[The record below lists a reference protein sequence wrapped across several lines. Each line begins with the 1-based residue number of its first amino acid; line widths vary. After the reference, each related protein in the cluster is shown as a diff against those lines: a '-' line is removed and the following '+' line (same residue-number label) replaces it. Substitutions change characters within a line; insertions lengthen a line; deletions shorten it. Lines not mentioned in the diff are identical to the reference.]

1 MSTTM
6 KALCIP
12 ELNRVQL
19 QDQPIPEPGENEVV
33 LRVHY
38 SGVSVGT
45 EMSLATGKIDYYQRP
60 PYIAGYQACGRITKI
75 GAKVEG
81 LAVGDW
87 VASFC
92 GAGSHA
98 VYAKAAAG
106 LTHKLADP
114 TIAHEAAMF
123 VQPCVGANAINQSQ
137 VNTGEAVLVH
147 GMGLIGQCTAMLL
160 RLRGALVIGADV
172 APGRLEIARKHCAD
186 WVLDTSKTPPA
197 EQLKPRFPWGVDVV
211 MESTGVQELV
221 DVAAA
226 CLCNKGRFVFEGH
239 YPGNLTFRFLSL
251 HGKQARSFF
260 PAFIGEPPIRE
271 GVIRLMESRKL
282 DISPLLTHTISWKE
296 SEAFYNRLFGK
307 ERNTFNGIVF
317 DWRDAPE

>member
-1 MSTTM
+1 M
-6 KALCIP
+6 
-12 ELNRVQL
+12 
-19 QDQPIPEPGENEVV
+19 DQPMPVAGENEVV
-33 LRVHY
+33 IRVHY

-60 PYIAGYQACGRITKI
+60 PFIAGYQACGRIAQV
-75 GAKVEG
+75 GPKVEN

-87 VASFC
+87 VAAFC
-92 GAGSHA
+92 GSGSHA
-98 VYAKAAAG
+98 VYAKAAAS

-114 TIAHEAAMF
+114 SIAHEAAMF
-123 VQPCVGANAINQSQ
+123 VQPSVGANAINQAQ
-137 VNTGEAVLVH
+137 INTGDAVLVH
-147 GMGLIGQCTAMLL
+147 GMGLIGQCTAMLA
-160 RLRGALVIGADV
+160 RLRGAYVVGADV
-172 APGRLEIARKHCAD
+172 APARIEIGKKHCVD
-186 WVLDTSKTPPA
+186 WMLDSSATPPVDL
-197 EQLKPRFPWGVDVV
+197 LKPKFPWGVDVV

-260 PAFIGEPPIRE
+260 PAFIGDSPVRE
-271 GVIRLMESRKL
+271 GVLRLMESRKL
-282 DISPLLTHTISWKE
+282 DISPLLTHTVSWKE
-296 SEAFYNRLFGK
+296 SEAFYGRLFTK